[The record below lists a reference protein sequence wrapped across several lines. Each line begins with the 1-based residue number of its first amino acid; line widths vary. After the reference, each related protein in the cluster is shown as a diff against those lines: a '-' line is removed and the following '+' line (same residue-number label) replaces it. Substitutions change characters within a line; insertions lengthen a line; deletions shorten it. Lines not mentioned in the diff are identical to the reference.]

1 MTDTILRVER
11 KRIELE
17 KFRDLVLAA
26 IEYQLQDTSARIK
39 TDDFDSD
46 VHFESLKKQA
56 LEHYDND
63 RLIKL
68 KHWFRDLTQH
78 PGRSLV

>member
-26 IEYQLQDTSARIK
+26 IEYQLQDISARIK
-39 TDDFDSD
+39 TDDFDDLLRTYEARKS
-46 VHFESLKKQA
+46 KK
-56 LEHYDND
+56 
-63 RLIKL
+63 R
-68 KHWFRDLTQH
+68 
-78 PGRSLV
+78 G

>member
-1 MTDTILRVER
+1 MTDNILRVER

-39 TDDFDSD
+39 TDDFDDLLRTYEARKS
-46 VHFESLKKQA
+46 KK
-56 LEHYDND
+56 
-63 RLIKL
+63 R
-68 KHWFRDLTQH
+68 
-78 PGRSLV
+78 G

>member
-1 MTDTILRVER
+1 MTDTILRVEG

-39 TDDFDSD
+39 TDDFDDLLRTYEARKS
-46 VHFESLKKQA
+46 KK
-56 LEHYDND
+56 
-63 RLIKL
+63 R
-68 KHWFRDLTQH
+68 
-78 PGRSLV
+78 G